1 MFCFRSNEKEITGCE
16 FEATYIPMSSPL
28 LSLFNDTFES
38 LLSDMCAVFPEH
50 RDLRTA
56 QTTVAT
62 VRKANPKLLLTQW
75 KQHVQSQ
82 YKDALLAQNV
92 TFFLEKDYTED
103 VTSSSVLAIIDD
115 MRVLMRELSPDNK
128 ATVAKYLQNL
138 CVLCDR
144 IG

>member
-1 MFCFRSNEKEITGCE
+1 
-16 FEATYIPMSSPL
+16 MSSPL